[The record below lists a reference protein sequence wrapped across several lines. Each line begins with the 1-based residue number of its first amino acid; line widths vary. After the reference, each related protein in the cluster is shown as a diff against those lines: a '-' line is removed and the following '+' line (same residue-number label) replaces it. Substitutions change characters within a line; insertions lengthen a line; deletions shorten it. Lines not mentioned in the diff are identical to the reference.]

1 MFITWTIFNFSSKKW
16 TVFKQNYHNKSM
28 TDKLIQKYAFC
39 QFYAKKHG
47 DQRQDRDTTVQARA
61 QIHANSFEHTIQ
73 G

>member
-1 MFITWTIFNFSSKKW
+1 
-16 TVFKQNYHNKSM
+16 M